1 METVGKNSKS
11 SPKVSRSPRQGRT
24 ASQPTETVDAKATA
38 FVEAAGSD
46 LERGRHEAA
55 TVVPEPIESAARD
68 DSDAPKRG
76 RRKLEQGRRKV
87 QTPIMIPGSLLQ
99 QVDGY
104 IEALGT
110 GMSRSIWICEAI
122 KERLDRQ
129 RPSSS

>member
-1 METVGKNSKS
+1 MKSIEKNLKPS
-11 SPKVSRSPRQGRT
+11 SKVSRSPRQGRT
-24 ASQPTETVDAKATA
+24 ASQPAEAVDAKVAA

-87 QTPIMIPGSLLQ
+87 QTPIMIPGGLLR
-99 QVDGY
+99 QVDEH